1 MFISIIITLIEK
13 CLRNCEVLFLSF
25 RVNIYKIHAYT
36 NYGRGKVRVPAVDT
50 LGGITKTTTVE
61 LEHYNLM

>member
-50 LGGITKTTTVE
+50 LGGR
-61 LEHYNLM
+61 HYEDDDDG